1 MTVRDYQALNVY
13 PAFKTFTVG
22 DAACDEILLPSACNQ
37 VSIGCDGTK
46 IYLAQNGY
54 EHGDDIDTDDNAFI
68 PASNFLIIRLGKG
81 KNRTNS
87 LFVQS
92 SSGNVKV
99 HVILEE
105 VP

>member
-1 MTVRDYQALNVY
+1 MATRDYQSINIY

-46 IYLAQNGY
+46 VFVAQNGY
-54 EHGDDIDTDDNAFI
+54 EEGDDIDTTGNAFV
-68 PASNFLIIRLGKG
+68 PASNFLIMKLGKG
-81 KNRTNS
+81 KNRTSS

-92 SSGNVKV
+92 SSGNVKI

-105 VP
+105 I

>member
-1 MTVRDYQALNVY
+1 MAIQDLQSLNVY

-22 DAACDEILLPSACNQ
+22 DSSCDEIKLPSACNQ

-46 IYLAQNGY
+46 IYIAQNGY
-54 EHGDDIDTDDNAFI
+54 EHGDDIDTNDNAFI
-68 PASNFLIIRLGKG
+68 PSANFLIIRLGKG
-81 KNRTNS
+81 KNRSNS

-105 VP
+105 VQ

>member
-1 MTVRDYQALNVY
+1 MATRDYQSINIY

-37 VSIGCDGTK
+37 VSVGCESTK
-46 IYLAQNGY
+46 IYIAQNGY
-54 EHGDDIDTDDNAFI
+54 TEGDDIDTTDNAFV
-68 PASNFLIIRLGKG
+68 PASNFLIMKLGKG
-81 KNRTNS
+81 KNRTS
-87 LFVQS
+87 SIFIQS

-105 VP
+105 I

>member
-1 MTVRDYQALNVY
+1 MTIQDLQSLNVY

-22 DAACDEILLPSACNQ
+22 DAACDEIKLPSACNQ

-54 EHGDDIDTDDNAFI
+54 EHGDDIDTNDNAFI

-81 KNRTNS
+81 KNRSNS

-105 VP
+105 VQ

>member
-1 MTVRDYQALNVY
+1 MAQRNFQTINVY

-22 DAACDEILLPSACNQ
+22 DASCDEIILPSACNQ
-37 VSIGCDGTK
+37 VSVGCDSTK
-46 IYLAQNGY
+46 IFIAQNGY
-54 EHGDDIDTDDNAFI
+54 ENEDDISASDNAFI
-68 PASNFLIIRLGKG
+68 PASNFLIIKLGKG

-92 SSGNVKV
+92 SSGSVKI

-105 VP
+105 I

>member
-1 MTVRDYQALNVY
+1 MAIRDYQSINIY
-13 PAFKTFTVG
+13 PAFKTFSVG

-46 IYLAQNGY
+46 VYVAQNGY
-54 EHGDDIDTDDNAFI
+54 SHGDDIDTTDNAFV
-68 PASNFLIIRLGKG
+68 PASNFLIMKLGKG
-81 KNRTNS
+81 KNRTSS

-92 SSGNVKV
+92 SSGSVKI

-105 VP
+105 I

>member
-1 MTVRDYQALNVY
+1 MMAQRNFQSINVY

-22 DAACDEILLPSACNQ
+22 DSACDEIILPSACNQ
-37 VSIGCDGTK
+37 VSVGCDGTK
-46 IYLAQNGY
+46 IYIAQNGY
-54 EHGDDIDTDDNAFI
+54 EDGDDIDTNDNAFI
-68 PASNFLIIRLGKG
+68 PASNFLIIKLGKG

-92 SSGNVKV
+92 SSGNVKI

-105 VP
+105 I

>member
-1 MTVRDYQALNVY
+1 MAQRNYQSINVY

-22 DAACDEILLPSACNQ
+22 DSACDEIVLPSACNQ
-37 VSIGCDGTK
+37 VSVGCDGTK
-46 IYLAQNGY
+46 IFIAQNGY
-54 EHGDDIDTDDNAFI
+54 EDGDDIDTTDNAFI
-68 PASNFLIIRLGKG
+68 PASNFLIIKLGKG

-92 SSGNVKV
+92 SSGNVKI

-105 VP
+105 I